1 MVTRLAD
8 QTIAVATRVRGLRGA
23 TTVPADDPAQIQ
35 RAVRELI
42 DALVAA
48 NALEPDHILSAIFSA
63 TPDVRSLYPAAVARA
78 AGWSD
83 VPMLCVAE
91 MDVPGSLARC
101 VRVILHVALDADRS
115 PRHVYLHEARALRPD
130 WAAAS

>member
-1 MVTRLAD
+1 MVMP
-8 QTIAVATRVRGLRGA
+8 RGLRGA
-23 TTVPADDPAQIQ
+23 TTVVADDPTHIHD
-35 RAVRELI
+35 AVRELI

-48 NALEPDHILSAIFSA
+48 NALDPDDILSAIFSA
-63 TPDVRSLYPAAVARA
+63 TPDLRSLYPAAVARA
-78 AGWSD
+78 AGWAD

-101 VRVILHVALDADRS
+101 VRVILHVALDADRP

>member
-1 MVTRLAD
+1 MVM
-8 QTIAVATRVRGLRGA
+8 RGLRGA
-23 TTVPADDPAQIQ
+23 TTIVADDPAHIHD
-35 RAVRELI
+35 AVRELI

-48 NALEPDHILSAIFSA
+48 NALDPDDILSAIFSA
-63 TPDVRSLYPAAVARA
+63 TPDLRSLYPAAVARA
-78 AGWSD
+78 AGWAD

-101 VRVILHVALDADRS
+101 VRVILHVALDGDRA